1 MMIKKIILLSII
13 LGGCA
18 APPDPPAYACSP
30 RLDGQPTYCPPPDY
44 IPPKPKPNPKPD
56 VVCMSLD
63 CPRLPEPP
71 PVRGEID
78 IWSNAG
84 LWQLHHMYQRAERRK
99 QIEANMTPPS
109 ISINKAIMEFNY
121 GSDGSTKSEEL
132 LQLPSNED

>member
-1 MMIKKIILLSII
+1 MMIKRIILISLI
-13 LGGCA
+13 LGGCTT
-18 APPDPPAYACSP
+18 PPDPPAYACSP
-30 RLDGQPTYCPPPDY
+30 RLDGGPTYCPPPDSGP
-44 IPPKPKPNPKPD
+44 IFPKPKPLPKPT
-56 VVCMSLD
+56 
-63 CPRLPEPP
+63 
-71 PVRGEID
+71 PVKGEID

-84 LWQLHHMYQRAERRK
+84 LWQLHYMYQRAERRK

>member
-30 RLDGQPTYCPPPDY
+30 RLDGKPSYCPPPDTG
-44 IPPKPKPNPKPD
+44 PTFPKPKPTPPD
-56 VVCMSLD
+56 G
-63 CPRLPEPP
+63 P
-71 PVRGEID
+71 RGEID
-78 IWSNAG
+78 IWSNSG

-99 QIEANMTPPS
+99 HLEANMTHPVD
-109 ISINKAIMEFNY
+109 SINKAIMEFNY

-132 LQLPSNED
+132 LQLPSN

>member
-1 MMIKKIILLSII
+1 MMIKRIILISLLLS
-13 LGGCA
+13 GCT
-18 APPDPPAYACSP
+18 PPDPPAYACSP
-30 RLDGQPTYCPPPDY
+30 RLDGKPTYCPPPDGGP
-44 IPPKPKPNPKPD
+44 IFPKPKPLPKPT
-56 VVCMSLD
+56 
-63 CPRLPEPP
+63 
-71 PVRGEID
+71 PVKGEID

-84 LWQLHHMYQRAERRK
+84 LWQLHYMYQRAERRK

>member
-30 RLDGQPTYCPPPDY
+30 RLDGGPTYCPPPDGGP
-44 IPPKPKPNPKPD
+44 IFPKPKPLPKPT
-56 VVCMSLD
+56 
-63 CPRLPEPP
+63 
-71 PVRGEID
+71 PVKGEID

-84 LWQLHHMYQRAERRK
+84 LWQLHYMYQRAERRR
-99 QIEANMTPPS
+99 QIEANMTHPVD
-109 ISINKAIMEFNY
+109 SINKALLEFNY

>member
-18 APPDPPAYACSP
+18 TPPDPPAYACSP
-30 RLDGQPTYCPPPDY
+30 RLDGQPTYCPPPNSGPTFPRPRPT
-44 IPPKPKPNPKPD
+44 PPDGP
-56 VVCMSLD
+56 
-63 CPRLPEPP
+63 
-71 PVRGEID
+71 RGEID

-84 LWQLHHMYQRAERRK
+84 LWQLHYMYQRAERRRE
-99 QIEANMTPPS
+99 IEANMTHPVD
-109 ISINKAIMEFNY
+109 SINKALLEFNY

>member
-1 MMIKKIILLSII
+1 MIKKIILLSII

-18 APPDPPAYACSP
+18 TPPDPPAYACSP
-30 RLDGQPTYCPPPDY
+30 RLDGQPSYCPPPDGGP
-44 IPPKPKPNPKPD
+44 IFPKPKPLPKPT
-56 VVCMSLD
+56 
-63 CPRLPEPP
+63 
-71 PVRGEID
+71 PVKGEID

-84 LWQLHHMYQRAERRK
+84 LWQLHYMYQRAERRK

-132 LQLPSNED
+132 LQFPSNED

>member
-18 APPDPPAYACSP
+18 TPPDPPAYACSP
-30 RLDGQPTYCPPPDY
+30 RLDGQPSYCPPPDGGP
-44 IPPKPKPNPKPD
+44 IFPKPKPLPKPT
-56 VVCMSLD
+56 
-63 CPRLPEPP
+63 
-71 PVRGEID
+71 PVKGEID

-84 LWQLHHMYQRAERRK
+84 LWQLHYMYQRAERRR
-99 QIEANMTPPS
+99 QMEANLTPPS

>member
-13 LGGCA
+13 LGGCTT
-18 APPDPPAYACSP
+18 PPDPPAYACSP
-30 RLDGQPTYCPPPDY
+30 RLDGGPTYCPPPDVG
-44 IPPKPKPNPKPD
+44 PVFPKPKPKPLRKPTPLPKPT
-56 VVCMSLD
+56 
-63 CPRLPEPP
+63 

-84 LWQLHHMYQRAERRK
+84 LWQLHYMYQRAERRK

-132 LQLPSNED
+132 LQFPSNED

>member
-18 APPDPPAYACSP
+18 TPPDPPAYACSP
-30 RLDGQPTYCPPPDY
+30 RLDGQPSYCPPPDGGP
-44 IPPKPKPNPKPD
+44 IFPKPKPLPKPT
-56 VVCMSLD
+56 
-63 CPRLPEPP
+63 
-71 PVRGEID
+71 PVKGEID

-84 LWQLHHMYQRAERRK
+84 LWQLHYMYQRAERRR
-99 QIEANMTPPS
+99 QMEANMTHPVD
-109 ISINKAIMEFNY
+109 SINKALLEFNY

>member
-13 LGGCA
+13 LGGCTT
-18 APPDPPAYACSP
+18 PPDPPAYACSP
-30 RLDGQPTYCPPPDY
+30 RLDGGPTYCPPPDSGP
-44 IPPKPKPNPKPD
+44 IFPKPKPLPKPT
-56 VVCMSLD
+56 
-63 CPRLPEPP
+63 
-71 PVRGEID
+71 PVKGEID

-84 LWQLHHMYQRAERRK
+84 LWQLHYMYQRAERRK

-109 ISINKAIMEFNY
+109 VSINKAIMEFNY

>member
-30 RLDGQPTYCPPPDY
+30 RLDGGPTYCPPPDSGP
-44 IPPKPKPNPKPD
+44 IFPKPKPLPKPT
-56 VVCMSLD
+56 
-63 CPRLPEPP
+63 
-71 PVRGEID
+71 PVKGEID

-84 LWQLHHMYQRAERRK
+84 LWQLHYMYQRAERRRE
-99 QIEANMTPPS
+99 IEANMTHPVD
-109 ISINKAIMEFNY
+109 SINKALLEFNY

>member
-18 APPDPPAYACSP
+18 TPPDPPAYACSP
-30 RLDGQPTYCPPPDY
+30 RLDGQPTYCPPPNSGPTFPRPRPT
-44 IPPKPKPNPKPD
+44 PPDGP
-56 VVCMSLD
+56 
-63 CPRLPEPP
+63 
-71 PVRGEID
+71 RGEID

-84 LWQLHHMYQRAERRK
+84 LWQLHYMYQRAERRR
-99 QIEANMTPPS
+99 QMEANMTPPS

-132 LQLPSNED
+132 LQFPSNED

>member
-1 MMIKKIILLSII
+1 MIKKIILLSII
-13 LGGCA
+13 LGGCTT
-18 APPDPPAYACSP
+18 PPDPPAYACSP
-30 RLDGQPTYCPPPDY
+30 RLDGGPTYCPPPNSGP
-44 IPPKPKPNPKPD
+44 IFPKPKPLPKPT
-56 VVCMSLD
+56 
-63 CPRLPEPP
+63 
-71 PVRGEID
+71 PVKGEID

-84 LWQLHHMYQRAERRK
+84 LWQLHYMYQRAERRK

>member
-30 RLDGQPTYCPPPDY
+30 RLDGVPTYCPPPDGGP
-44 IPPKPKPNPKPD
+44 IFPKPKPLPKPT
-56 VVCMSLD
+56 
-63 CPRLPEPP
+63 
-71 PVRGEID
+71 PVKGEID

-84 LWQLHHMYQRAERRK
+84 LWQLHYMYQRAERRK

-121 GSDGSTKSEEL
+121 GSDGSTKS
-132 LQLPSNED
+132 